1 MPRSPAPGLSIQL
14 KTSVQSFANK
24 CVMLTAA
31 DGGMVLTGGN
41 RKGSQA
47 ESNPSPNLPSTVR
60 RVDTVVFSIRRAA
73 RQSPYAN
80 KQMFE

>member
-31 DGGMVLTGGN
+31 GARYGAGWRKPEIFPSRIESQSQPSFN
-41 RKGSQA
+41 RAS
-47 ESNPSPNLPSTVR
+47 R
-60 RVDTVVFSIRRAA
+60 RYRRIQHSSRSAAITIRK
-73 RQSPYAN
+73 YAN
-80 KQMFE
+80 V